1 LLLVAL
7 ILAAPFCS
15 VMVFLY
21 PGPMIITYGMV
32 AVSALT
38 VLASMTL
45 TVVFRRH
52 KRQTWPIPLIG
63 LGVMLAAFL
72 AAMLLNLPTA

>member
-1 LLLVAL
+1 MAL

-15 VMVFLY
+15 VTVFLH

-38 VLASMTL
+38 VVASMTL
-45 TVVFRRH
+45 TIVFRRR
-52 KRQTWPIPLIG
+52 KRRTWPIPLIG

-72 AAMLLNLPTA
+72 AAMLLNQPTA